1 MDTLKKS
8 DRNKSSLAIKILAEA
23 KWWERWIK
31 EEKVRDYEKNRN

>member
-1 MDTLKKS
+1 MDTLKRS
-8 DRNKSSLAIKILAEA
+8 DRNKSSPSTKIFVGS